1 MTAALVVSGLTKTF
15 GGQRALVDTALE
27 IAPGEIRALAGE
39 NGCGK
44 STLIKILAGIYEPE
58 PGGSVS
64 VAGVPMALGHAGGG
78 DAAGLRFVH
87 QDLGLVGTLDTV
99 DNLALG
105 HGYRFRRHG
114 RIAWRDEA
122 RAARAALAELGY
134 DIDVRRPV
142 GELTMSE
149 RTAVAVARALS
160 PRRSPARVL
169 VLDEPT
175 ANLPAAEAERLF
187 ALVRS
192 VSAAGV
198 AVLFVSHKFE
208 EIFDLADTVTVL
220 RNGQVIDTR
229 RVETLTG
236 DDLVELVIG
245 HALPTR
251 AVAPSETGLR
261 QDIVLQVQGVAG
273 HTVAGVDLDVR
284 AGEVVGVA
292 GITGSG
298 REELAALLFG
308 GRARQG
314 DVLVAGQ
321 RVPPQRP
328 DRAIALGMGL
338 VPAERHANA
347 AFMAASLREN
357 VTVVDA
363 GRHVVRGVLRSRR
376 ERSDVV
382 TWLQRLGVRPGHPE
396 RALIQLSGGN
406 QQKVVLARWL
416 LRECRVLLLDEP
428 TRGVDVGA
436 RTEIYALVRTLADS
450 GVAVVVVSSEVEEVL
465 GLADRVL
472 VVREGRVVHE
482 GPAAEI
488 DESQVLDLV
497 MEGTSA

>member
-1 MTAALVVSGLTKTF
+1 
-15 GGQRALVDTALE
+15 
-27 IAPGEIRALAGE
+27 
-39 NGCGK
+39 
-44 STLIKILAGIYEPE
+44 
-58 PGGSVS
+58 
-64 VAGVPMALGHAGGG
+64 
-78 DAAGLRFVH
+78 
-87 QDLGLVGTLDTV
+87 
-99 DNLALG
+99 
-105 HGYRFRRHG
+105 
-114 RIAWRDEA
+114 
-122 RAARAALAELGY
+122 
-134 DIDVRRPV
+134 
-142 GELTMSE
+142 MSE
-149 RTAVAVARALS
+149 RTAVAVARAMS
-160 PRRSPARVL
+160 PRRSPASVL

-198 AVLFVSHKFE
+198 AVLFVSHKFD

-229 RVETLTG
+229 RVETLTPE
-236 DDLVELVIG
+236 DLVELVIG
-245 HALPTR
+245 HALPAR
-251 AVAPSETGLR
+251 AVDRPETGLR
-261 QDIVLQVQGVAG
+261 PDVVLKVQGVAG
-273 HTVAGVDLDVR
+273 HTVTGVDLDVH

-308 GRARQG
+308 GHARQG

-347 AFMAASLREN
+347 AFLAASLREN

-382 TWLQRLGVRPGHPE
+382 TWLQRLGVRPGNPE
-396 RALIQLSGGN
+396 QEISQLSGGN

-416 LRECRVLLLDEP
+416 RQMPKVLILDEP
-428 TRGVDVGA
+428 TQGVDVGA
-436 RTEIYALVRTLADS
+436 KSEIHRIIRRLAKEGLAVIMISSDLPEILGMSDRIVVMHGGTVVETLDRAEATQERILAGALGHS
-450 GVAVVVVSSEVEEVL
+450 VL
-465 GLADRVL
+465 GAGDAMLAAGSR
-472 VVREGRVVHE
+472 
-482 GPAAEI
+482 
-488 DESQVLDLV
+488 
-497 MEGTSA
+497 